1 MSGSAGQPA
10 AEIVAALTERR
21 QTLAVAESLTGGLI
35 AAAITDVPGASAV
48 FRGAVVA
55 YATDSKHTM
64 LGVDDRLLTQVGA
77 VHPDVAVAMAA
88 GVRQRFAASYGLA
101 STGVAGPDPQD
112 GQPVGTV
119 FLAIVGPGGSEV
131 VAPLLAGDRAEI
143 RRSAVAHALALLGRS
158 LFGPAQPG

>member
-1 MSGSAGQPA
+1 MSA
-10 AEIVAALTERR
+10 AEIVATLTARG
-21 QTLAVAESLTGGLI
+21 QTLAVAESLTGGMI
-35 AAAITDVPGASAV
+35 AAAITDIPGASVV

-64 LGVDDRLLTQVGA
+64 LGVDERLLAQVGA
-77 VHPDVAVAMAA
+77 VHPDVAVAMASGA
-88 GVRQRFAASYGLA
+88 RQRFGASYGLA

-119 FLAIVGPGGSEV
+119 FLAIVGPGGQDV

-143 RRSAVAHALALLGRS
+143 RRSAVAHALALLSRS